1 MNKREKRRL
10 FEENA
15 KKVKLKPRKSDS
27 TTNSKLVEGGEKD
40 VKRTKK
46 NNK

>member
-15 KKVKLKPRKSDS
+15 KKVKLKPRKSKS
-27 TTNSKLVEGGEKD
+27 TTNSKLVEGGKD

-46 NNK
+46 DNK